1 MCVVST
7 EVAFSDLERFCSKA
21 PQSLISIMTVDPTF
35 TFGEFYFTPITF
47 KNLAV
52 HWKLTGQPKIDMG
65 PALIHQ
71 RKFFSSHHYFSSSLV
86 QGWVNWNVLG
96 LMESITWLLL
106 LQKVFHLWVSWDALY
121 ILKEMSRKGWIHY
134 QLVRKIW
141 SFKISLGN

>member
-52 HWKLTGQPKIDMG
+52 H
-65 PALIHQ
+65 
-71 RKFFSSHHYFSSSLV
+71 
-86 QGWVNWNVLG
+86 
-96 LMESITWLLL
+96 
-106 LQKVFHLWVSWDALY
+106 
-121 ILKEMSRKGWIHY
+121 
-134 QLVRKIW
+134 
-141 SFKISLGN
+141 